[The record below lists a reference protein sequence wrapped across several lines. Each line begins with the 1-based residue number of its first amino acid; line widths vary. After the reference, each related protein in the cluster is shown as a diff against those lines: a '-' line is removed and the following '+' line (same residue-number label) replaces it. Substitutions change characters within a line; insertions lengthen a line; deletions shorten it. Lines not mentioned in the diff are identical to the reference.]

1 MWDCV
6 SNRRY
11 NNVVMDEERKMQ
23 ADIFLGLKQRL
34 YFPTLHLPY
43 RYVCRGLIERFHEVS
58 KVWLGGCS
66 IMAVL
71 PYTAP
76 TGMVTGA

>member
-1 MWDCV
+1 MILSC
-6 SNRRY
+6 RRY

-43 RYVCRGLIERFHEVS
+43 RCAHRGLIERFHEVS